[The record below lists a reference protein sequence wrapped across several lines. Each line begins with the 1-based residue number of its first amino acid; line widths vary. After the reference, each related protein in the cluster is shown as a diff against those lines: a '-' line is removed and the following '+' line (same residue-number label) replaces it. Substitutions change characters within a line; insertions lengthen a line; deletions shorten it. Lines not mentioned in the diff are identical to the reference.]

1 MFKRHIKT
9 GLILLVFTM
18 IFLSYVQGPVHA
30 EDIAGTRNILIVN
43 SYHQGLTWTDDQ
55 VCGIIETFKNQDRIS
70 VYVEYMDWK
79 NYPTTR
85 NIEYLNNYFHYK
97 YQDKNIDLLITTDD
111 KALEYVLENRES
123 LFANAPVVFSGV
135 NSRGISQ
142 ITKGYRNLTGVTE
155 VIDPKDTIRM
165 ALSINPSVKNIY
177 LLYDNSESGLSTGS
191 IAEEEINS
199 MNLNLN
205 IISWNNLSYEE
216 ILKKVKD
223 LKDDSIILVTTYYS
237 DVEGKV
243 VGFENT
249 TRKIAFISHIPLYH
263 LYDFGLNNGALG
275 GDMLSGR
282 LQGQSAASLALRIL
296 NGEIADS
303 IPIQFTKTT
312 RKVIDFNQ
320 LEKFNIPLSVIPEDA
335 EIIHKPFSFFET
347 YKKLVSCVVLAFIVL
362 ISFAMILLLNLR
374 RIKKLKDKLSE
385 KHEELTQIYEE
396 LAASDEELKEQYD
409 AIKVS
414 NEKIRVSEEKFNYLA
429 YHDGLTGLLNK
440 LSLYENAIK
449 DSFWQGK
456 NAGLL
461 FVDIDNFKYINDTMG
476 HDFGDKLL
484 RSISDRLA
492 SLLVDGCSLYRLS
505 GDEFIVI
512 VKNINSE
519 EDAETLAAHI
529 LAGFGDEFKIAD
541 SILYLSPSIG
551 IAMYPKHSVHLEELL
566 KYADIAMY
574 KAKEQGRNRYVIY
587 NETMNQDIIER
598 VNIEKYLHTA
608 LLKNEF
614 EIYYQPQL
622 DIRSEKITG
631 FEALLRWN
639 SPELGRIS
647 PLKFIKVAEDTHIII
662 PLGIWVLKK
671 ACAFLKKLHMEGY
684 NDLTVSV
691 NISIIQLLQ
700 TDFVET
706 VMDILELQELEPE
719 FLELEITESILIES
733 YENICS
739 KLETL
744 KDRGIRIALDD
755 FGKGY
760 SSLSYLKQ
768 LPISTI
774 KIDKSFVDHI
784 TYDPVSNN
792 LIRKI
797 IEIGK
802 SMGMRVVAE
811 GVETP
816 EQLKFLKKHRCNR
829 IQGYLFSMPIPEM
842 EAEVFLKKG

>member
-1 MFKRHIKT
+1 
-9 GLILLVFTM
+9 
-18 IFLSYVQGPVHA
+18 
-30 EDIAGTRNILIVN
+30 
-43 SYHQGLTWTDDQ
+43 
-55 VCGIIETFKNQDRIS
+55 
-70 VYVEYMDWK
+70 
-79 NYPTTR
+79 
-85 NIEYLNNYFHYK
+85 
-97 YQDKNIDLLITTDD
+97 
-111 KALEYVLENRES
+111 
-123 LFANAPVVFSGV
+123 
-135 NSRGISQ
+135 
-142 ITKGYRNLTGVTE
+142 
-155 VIDPKDTIRM
+155 
-165 ALSINPSVKNIY
+165 
-177 LLYDNSESGLSTGS
+177 
-191 IAEEEINS
+191 
-199 MNLNLN
+199 
-205 IISWNNLSYEE
+205 
-216 ILKKVKD
+216 
-223 LKDDSIILVTTYYS
+223 
-237 DVEGKV
+237 
-243 VGFENT
+243 
-249 TRKIAFISHIPLYH
+249 
-263 LYDFGLNNGALG
+263 
-275 GDMLSGR
+275 
-282 LQGQSAASLALRIL
+282 
-296 NGEIADS
+296 
-303 IPIQFTKTT
+303 
-312 RKVIDFNQ
+312 
-320 LEKFNIPLSVIPEDA
+320 
-335 EIIHKPFSFFET
+335 
-347 YKKLVSCVVLAFIVL
+347 
-362 ISFAMILLLNLR
+362 
-374 RIKKLKDKLSE
+374 
-385 KHEELTQIYEE
+385 
-396 LAASDEELKEQYD
+396 
-409 AIKVS
+409 
-414 NEKIRVSEEKFNYLA
+414 
-429 YHDGLTGLLNK
+429 
-440 LSLYENAIK
+440 
-449 DSFWQGK
+449 
-456 NAGLL
+456 
-461 FVDIDNFKYINDTMG
+461 
-476 HDFGDKLL
+476 
-484 RSISDRLA
+484 
-492 SLLVDGCSLYRLS
+492 
-505 GDEFIVI
+505 
-512 VKNINSE
+512 
-519 EDAETLAAHI
+519 
-529 LAGFGDEFKIAD
+529 
-541 SILYLSPSIG
+541 
-551 IAMYPKHSVHLEELL
+551 MYPKHSVHLEELL